1 MHMPLSAD
9 LEKYPGQDRST
20 LISAFTD
27 TPRYKYQSGH
37 QTEALPRLAS
47 TANDQLMKSNPFRL
61 WNHESWFQVQ
71 IQMTML
77 IRDNDSGHKESMI
90 VVLSGYALGHL

>member
-27 TPRYKYQSGH
+27 TPRYKYQSGPP
-37 QTEALPRLAS
+37 TEALPRLAS
-47 TANDQLMKSNPFRL
+47 TANDQLMNRNRFDCEIMKA
-61 WNHESWFQVQ
+61 QVQ
-71 IQMTML
+71 IQMTM
-77 IRDNDSGHKESMI
+77 
-90 VVLSGYALGHL
+90 

>member
-9 LEKYPGQDRST
+9 LEKYPGQDRWT

-27 TPRYKYQSGH
+27 TPRYKIHSLLTQSGP

-47 TANDQLMKSNPFRL
+47 TANDQLMNRNRFDCEIVKA
-61 WNHESWFQVQ
+61 QVQ
-71 IQMTML
+71 IQMTM
-77 IRDNDSGHKESMI
+77 
-90 VVLSGYALGHL
+90 